1 MSTTPASTPAPDAA
15 ALPAPAPDAA
25 ADYAAAGYTGG
36 LEPGARPALIIVDP
50 VVAYI
55 DKSCGLYAGVE
66 QPVEQ
71 MKVLAAAA
79 RAAGV
84 PVFIS
89 TVVLAPDGSDAG
101 VFFRKVP
108 ALAAFLP
115 GSPFGAF
122 IDGLAPLP
130 GDTLIT
136 KQYPSAFFGTT
147 LAANLVARGIDT
159 AVITGLS
166 TSGCV
171 RASAIDAMQNGFI
184 PIIVE
189 DAVGDRLP
197 EVHAAN
203 IFDLGM
209 KTGEIYS
216 TAQVLPYWESL

>member
-1 MSTTPASTPAPDAA
+1 MSLTPDSTPTTAATGTDAVA
-15 ALPAPAPDAA
+15 ENAA

-50 VVAYI
+50 VIAYI
-55 DKSCGLYAGVE
+55 DKTCGLYAGVE
-66 QPVEQ
+66 APVEQ

-79 RAAGV
+79 RDAGV
-84 PVFIS
+84 PVYIT

-115 GSPFGAF
+115 SSPYGAF

-136 KQYPSAFFGTT
+136 KQYPSAFFGTS
-147 LAANLVARGIDT
+147 LASNLVARGIDT
-159 AVITGLS
+159 AVIAGLS

-216 TAQVLPYWESL
+216 VAQVLSYWESL

>member
-1 MSTTPASTPAPDAA
+1 MSLTPDSTPTTDATGTDA
-15 ALPAPAPDAA
+15 VAENAA

-50 VVAYI
+50 VIAYI
-55 DKSCGLYAGVE
+55 DKTCGLYAGVE
-66 QPVEQ
+66 APVEQ

-79 RAAGV
+79 RDAGV
-84 PVFIS
+84 PVYIT

-115 GSPFGAF
+115 SSPYGAF

-136 KQYPSAFFGTT
+136 KQYPSAFFGTS
-147 LAANLVARGIDT
+147 LASNLVARGIDT
-159 AVITGLS
+159 AVIAGLS

-216 TAQVLPYWESL
+216 VAQVLSYWESL